1 MPEGLDR
8 SGMGRACAL
17 KRKTERATAVS
28 ILLLTER
35 LRPSGIFPKKMP
47 PRMTFKW
54 QDVNRN
60 RTKRGE
66 LKAGEWRA
74 AGHSRTEGIR
84 GPGASRSVG
93 FVEGLAA
100 LMESDRLET
109 EGVTAGGDHCE
120 WHRRAV
126 RFGMHVF
133 GLKPGAQPGIEN
145 FRLPLPEVW
154 IQSALNI
161 EVIELQF
168 DGRNMFLEV
177 APHVGL
183 TNVKPGN
190 SATFGVGL
198 YNHRLPALQRRTT
211 LIQGV
216 RERIPLLAVG
226 FAMRNASLGNSPAGR
241 PKLVR
246 SCARFPAV
254 SRSIP

>member
-1 MPEGLDR
+1 
-8 SGMGRACAL
+8 
-17 KRKTERATAVS
+17 
-28 ILLLTER
+28 
-35 LRPSGIFPKKMP
+35 
-47 PRMTFKW
+47 
-54 QDVNRN
+54 
-60 RTKRGE
+60 
-66 LKAGEWRA
+66 
-74 AGHSRTEGIR
+74 
-84 GPGASRSVG
+84 
-93 FVEGLAA
+93 
-100 LMESDRLET
+100 
-109 EGVTAGGDHCE
+109 
-120 WHRRAV
+120 
-126 RFGMHVF
+126 
-133 GLKPGAQPGIEN
+133 
-145 FRLPLPEVW
+145 
-154 IQSALNI
+154 
-161 EVIELQF
+161 
-168 DGRNMFLEV
+168 MFLEV